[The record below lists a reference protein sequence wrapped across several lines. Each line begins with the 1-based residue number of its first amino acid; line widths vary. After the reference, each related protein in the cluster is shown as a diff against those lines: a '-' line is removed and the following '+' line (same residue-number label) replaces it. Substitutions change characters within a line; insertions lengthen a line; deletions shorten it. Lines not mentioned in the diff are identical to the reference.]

1 MIDETTID
9 CKLRMMRNRNVDEV
23 LIHAIAL
30 MFQSGCR
37 VSSILNLSPA
47 DITANGRVILRQGKG
62 SNPLI
67 LVPSFEPQWWLEIRT
82 SGFNPFFYLNYMRIY
97 RTFKDYALTMPDSF
111 GTKDAVTA
119 SARKTAA
126 QDVFED
132 TKDIEIARQTLG
144 HKKISSTEFYINDNG
159 KGREKGSTKKRTSN
173 VVAKNK
179 GKATA

>member
-1 MIDETTID
+1 MLDKETIE
-9 CKLRMMRNRNVDEV
+9 CKLQMMRNRNVDEV

-37 VSSILNLSPA
+37 VSSVLNLSPA

-97 RTFKDYALTMPDSF
+97 RTFKDFALTMPDCF
-111 GTKDAVTA
+111 GSKNAVTA

-126 QDVFED
+126 QDVFEE
-132 TKDIEIARQTLG
+132 TKEIEIARQTLG
-144 HKKISSTEFYINDNG
+144 HKRVSSTEYYINDNG
-159 KGREKGSTKKRTSN
+159 KGREKGTKKKRAST
-173 VVAKNK
+173 VASKNK

>member
-1 MIDETTID
+1 MIDARTIEA
-9 CKLRMMRNRNVDEV
+9 KLQMMRNRNVDEV
-23 LIHAIAL
+23 LIHSIAL

-47 DITANGRVILRQGKG
+47 DITANGRIILRQGKG
-62 SNPLI
+62 SNALI
-67 LVPSFEPQWWLEIRT
+67 IQPSFEPQWWQEMRQ

-97 RTFKDYALTMPDSF
+97 RTFKDYALTMPDCF
-111 GTKDAVTA
+111 GSKDAVTA

-144 HKKISSTEFYINDNG
+144 HKRTSSTEYYV
-159 KGREKGSTKKRTSN
+159 KPKRMATTQKTTKKRTSN
-173 VVAKNK
+173 VK
-179 GKATA
+179 GKKA

>member
-1 MIDETTID
+1 
-9 CKLRMMRNRNVDEV
+9 MMRNRNVDEV

-67 LVPSFEPQWWLEIRT
+67 LVPSFEPQWWLECRT
-82 SGFNPFFYLNYMRIY
+82 SGFNPFYYLNYMRIY
-97 RTFKDYALTMPDSF
+97 RTFKDYALTMTDCF
-111 GTKDAVTA
+111 GSKNAVTA

-144 HKKISSTEFYINDNG
+144 HKRTSSTEYYVTPG
-159 KGREKGSTKKRTSN
+159 KKTATQKKQKKRMLN
-173 VVAKNK
+173 DR
-179 GKATA
+179 GKKA

>member
-1 MIDETTID
+1 MLDERTIE
-9 CKLRMMRNRNVDEV
+9 CKLQIMRNRNVDEV

-97 RTFKDYALTMPDSF
+97 RTFKDYALTMNDCF
-111 GTKDAVTA
+111 GSKNAVTA

-144 HKKISSTEFYINDNG
+144 HKKVSSTEYYINDNG
-159 KGREKGSTKKRTSN
+159 KGREKGKMKKRTSI
-173 VVAKNK
+173 APSKNK

>member
-1 MIDETTID
+1 MLDENTIE
-9 CKLRMMRNRNVDEV
+9 CKLQMMRNRNVDEV

-67 LVPSFEPQWWLEIRT
+67 LVPSFEPQWWKEIRT
-82 SGFNPFFYLNYMRIY
+82 SGFNPFFYLNYMRVY
-97 RTFKDYALTMPDSF
+97 RTFKDYALTMPDCF
-111 GTKDAVTA
+111 GSKNAVTA

-144 HKKISSTEFYINDNG
+144 HKKISSTEYYINDNG
-159 KGREKGSTKKRTSN
+159 KGREKGSTKKRTST
-173 VVAKNK
+173 VGAKNK
-179 GKATA
+179 GKVTA

>member
-1 MIDETTID
+1 MIDAKTIEV
-9 CKLRMMRNRNVDEV
+9 KLQMMRNRNVDEV
-23 LIHAIAL
+23 LIHSIAL

-37 VSSILNLSPA
+37 VSSILGLSPA
-47 DITANGRVILRQGKG
+47 DITVNGRVILRQGKG

-67 LVPSFEPQWWLEIRT
+67 LVPSFEPQWWLECRT
-82 SGFNPFFYLNYMRIY
+82 SGFNPFYYLNYMRIY
-97 RTFKDYALTMPDSF
+97 RTFKDYALTMSDCF
-111 GTKDAVTA
+111 GSKNAVTA

-144 HKKISSTEFYINDNG
+144 HKRTSSTEYYINDNG
-159 KGREKGSTKKRTSN
+159 KGREKGNEKKRTS
-173 VVAKNK
+173 VANSKNK